1 MRSWLAIVGSVA
13 LAACDPQARAAAE
26 GGPAA
31 EWPVYGG
38 DAGGSRFSP
47 LDEIDRGNVA
57 RLRVAW
63 TFRTGELDAEPP
75 PPKWSTFQATPILV
89 DGTLY
94 LSTPLGRVFAL
105 DPETGALRWRFD
117 AGVQN
122 RQAAEFTTRG
132 VSTWLDAS
140 APAGAPCRRRIYAAT
155 VESKLLALDAATGK
169 LCRDF
174 AAGGAVDLK
183 QGIGDSAPWE
193 YGVSSPPAVVG
204 DVLVI
209 GSAIADNA
217 RTDAPRGTVRGYH
230 ARTGEL
236 LWGWDPVA
244 DLRRSGAANA
254 WSILSADLERGLV
267 FVPTS
272 SPSPDF
278 YGGERPGDD
287 RHANSVVALR
297 AATGEVVWSFQTVH
311 HDLWDYDVPA
321 QPTLA
326 TLERDGVDIPV
337 VVQATKTGL
346 VFVLHRETGEPF
358 HAVEERPVP
367 PTDVAGESASPT
379 QPFPVAP
386 PPLVPHRLSPD
397 EAFGLT
403 PWDRARCRD
412 AIAAL
417 RNDGIFTPPSL
428 RGTLMFPGYAGGSN
442 WGGVAVDPRRGVA
455 FANTTR
461 LAMFVRLLPREGFED
476 RDSALVERAPQRGT
490 PYAMERG
497 PLLSPLGLPCNPPPW
512 GALSAVDLASGRIL
526 WEVTHGS
533 VPDALPVS
541 LPFVRLGTPSLGGPL
556 ATAGGLVF
564 VAAAMDDYLRA
575 FDADTGEELWRAALP
590 AGGQATPMS
599 YRARAGGRQY
609 VVIAAGGHG
618 KLGTRRGDHLLA
630 FALP

>member
-1 MRSWLAIVGSVA
+1 MRGWLLRVGVIA
-13 LAACDPQARAAAE
+13 LCACGAPTPAPR
-26 GGPAA
+26 GGEATDWPA
-31 EWPVYGG
+31 YGG

-47 LDEIDRGNVA
+47 LDEINRDNVA
-57 RLRVAW
+57 ALRVAW
-63 TFRTGELDAEPP
+63 TFRTGELDAVPP

-94 LSTPLGRVFAL
+94 LPTPLGRVFAL

-117 AGVQN
+117 AGVEN
-122 RQAAEFTTRG
+122 RQTGEFTTRG
-132 VSTWLDAS
+132 VSTWLDAE
-140 APAGAPCRRRIYAAT
+140 AGAGAPCRRRIYVAT
-155 VESKLLALDAATGK
+155 VESKLLALDAATGEPC
-169 LCRDF
+169 LDF
-174 AAGGAVDLK
+174 GAGGAVNLK
-183 QGIGDSAPWE
+183 LGIGDPALWE

-204 DVLVI
+204 DLLVI

-236 LWGWDPVA
+236 RWSWDPIA
-244 DLRRSGAANA
+244 DLRASGAANA
-254 WSILSADLERGLV
+254 WSVLSADPERGLV

-321 QPTLA
+321 QPVLA
-326 TLERDGVDIPV
+326 TLLQNGAPVPV
-337 VVQATKTGL
+337 VVQTTKTGNL
-346 VFVLHRETGEPF
+346 FVLHRETGEPL
-358 HAVEERPVP
+358 HAVVERPVP
-367 PTDVAGESASPT
+367 PSDVPGELASPT

-386 PPLVPHRLSPD
+386 PPLVPQRLLPE

-417 RNDGIFTPPSL
+417 RNEGIFTPPSL
-428 RGTLMFPGYAGGSN
+428 QGTLLFPGYAGGSN
-442 WGGVAVDPRRGVA
+442 WGSLAVDPRRGIA
-455 FANTTR
+455 YANTTR
-461 LAMFVRLLPREGFED
+461 IAMWVRLLPRERFADESSD
-476 RDSALVERAPQRGT
+476 LVERAPQRGT
-490 PYAMERG
+490 PYGMERG

-512 GALSAVDLASGRIL
+512 GTLAAVELTSGRIL
-526 WEVTHGS
+526 WQVTHGS
-533 VPDALPVS
+533 VPDMVPVP
-541 LPFVRLGTPSLGGPL
+541 LPFVSLGTPSLGGPL
-556 ATAGGLVF
+556 ATGGGLVF
-564 VAAAMDDYLRA
+564 LAAAMDDYLRA
-575 FDADTGEELWRAALP
+575 FDADTGAELWRGALP
-590 AGGQATPMS
+590 AGGQATPMT
-599 YRARAGGRQY
+599 YRARKDGRQY

-618 KLGTRRGDHLLA
+618 KLATRRGDYVVA
-630 FALP
+630 FALQ